1 MAIILEKGGDTHRI
15 NLEKRTG
22 KTLTGEI
29 VINLDWDKGGFL
41 KNLFGNAID
50 LDLGCFYELRNGQ
63 KMLIDGLQFSH
74 GRGGDRHHVTRQG
87 CYDKAPY
94 IWHQGDDRGG
104 GSSSGETVLC
114 H

>member
-41 KNLFGNAID
+41 KTYLEMPLTWISVVSTN
-50 LDLGCFYELRNGQ
+50 CE
-63 KMLIDGLQFSH
+63 
-74 GRGGDRHHVTRQG
+74 T
-87 CYDKAPY
+87 DK
-94 IWHQGDDRGG
+94 R
-104 GSSSGETVLC
+104 C
-114 H
+114 